1 MSEEFGCA
9 LIDYIKNGR
18 PSANTPYLFIKH
30 SAPYGAMALNVST
43 YMRRAG
49 IDSTGK
55 RTGSHILRHSLAS
68 NLLKANEQ
76 LPVISEIL
84 GHKSTESTK
93 SYLKVDL
100 DRLRQ

>member
-1 MSEEFGCA
+1 
-9 LIDYIKNGR
+9 
-18 PSANTPYLFIKH
+18 
-30 SAPYGAMALNVST
+30 MALNVST

-76 LPVISEIL
+76 LPVILEIL

-100 DRLRQ
+100 DRLRQCALDVPFVSSLFYDNLYGK